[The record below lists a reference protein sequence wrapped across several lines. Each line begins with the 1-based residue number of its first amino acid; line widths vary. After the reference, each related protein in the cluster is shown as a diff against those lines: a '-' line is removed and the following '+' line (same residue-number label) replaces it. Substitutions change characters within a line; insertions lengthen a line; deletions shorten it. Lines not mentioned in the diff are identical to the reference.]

1 MRHVTRFE
9 VGGILRCG
17 LALYLRHL
25 PAIGVL
31 TVVLCAPAVPFHSPI
46 VYSSL
51 LSMPYPLPS
60 GAMRDGIE
68 ILVAMVFE
76 STLLGASLAYF
87 TVRALRFG
95 APSVGET
102 IVHALRCFPLVFV
115 VVFVVVPMA
124 LLGFVVFVVPGIMA
138 LVAFFVAVEVA
149 AVERQKVGATLRRSL
164 ALTRGHRWP
173 IFGLLWVLFA
183 PWIIVEIALGF
194 AAPRF
199 GLVLFVEW
207 ARALSEVFFTSIF
220 SVVTAVA
227 YHDLRV
233 LKDGRDARTVA
244 EVFA

>member
-31 TVVLCAPAVPFHSPI
+31 TVVLCAPVMLFHSS
-46 VYSSL
+46 VFHSSL
-51 LSMPYPLPS
+51 PYPLS
-60 GAMRDGIE
+60 TGAMH
-68 ILVAMVFE
+68 LFVSVVFE
-76 STLLGASLAYF
+76 TLLEASLAYF

-102 IVHALRCFPLVFV
+102 IVHALRCSPLVFV
-115 VVFVVVPMA
+115 VVFVVALMV
-124 LLGFVVFVVPGIMA
+124 LLGFVAFVAPGIMA
-138 LVAFFVAVEVA
+138 LAAFFVAVQVA
-149 AVERQKVGATLRRSL
+149 TVERQNVGATLRRSL
-164 ALTRGHRWP
+164 VLTRGHKWP
-173 IFGLLWVLFA
+173 IFGLLLVLFV
-183 PWIIVEIALGF
+183 PYIVVVIALDI

-199 GLVLFVEW
+199 DLVVEL
-207 ARALSEVFFTSIF
+207 ARALSEVFFTSMW

-233 LKDGRDARTVA
+233 LKDGRDARSVA
-244 EVFA
+244 QVFA

>member
-25 PAIGVL
+25 PAIGLL
-31 TVVLCAPAVPFHSPI
+31 TVVLCAPGVLFYSPI

-51 LSMPYPLPS
+51 LPTPYPLSS
-60 GAMRDGIE
+60 GVMEDGFE
-68 ILVAMVFE
+68 ILVVLVFD

-95 APSVGET
+95 APSVGQT

-115 VVFVVVPMA
+115 VVFVVMPAV
-124 LLGFVVFVVPGIMA
+124 LLGFVAFVVPGIMA
-138 LVAFFVAVEVA
+138 LAAFFVVVEVA

-173 IFGLLWVLFA
+173 IFGLLLVLFA
-183 PWIIVEIALGF
+183 PWMVVEIALGF
-194 AAPRF
+194 ARPRF
-199 GLVLFVEW
+199 ALVFVEW
-207 ARALSEVFFTSIF
+207 AKALSEVFFTSIW

>member
-31 TVVLCAPAVPFHSPI
+31 TVVLCAPVMLFHSS
-46 VYSSL
+46 VFHSSL
-51 LSMPYPLPS
+51 PYPLS
-60 GAMRDGIE
+60 TGAMQL
-68 ILVAMVFE
+68 LVSVVFE
-76 STLLGASLAYF
+76 TLLEASLAYF

-102 IVHALRCFPLVFV
+102 IVHALRCSPLVFV
-115 VVFVVVPMA
+115 VVFVVALMV
-124 LLGFVVFVVPGIMA
+124 LLGFVAFVAPGIMA
-138 LVAFFVAVEVA
+138 LAAFFVAVQVA
-149 AVERQKVGATLRRSL
+149 TVERQNVGATLRRSL
-164 ALTRGHRWP
+164 VLTRGHKWP
-173 IFGLLWVLFA
+173 IFGLLLVLFV
-183 PWIIVEIALGF
+183 PYIVVVIALDI

-199 GLVLFVEW
+199 DLVVEL
-207 ARALSEVFFTSIF
+207 ARALSEVFFTSMW

-233 LKDGRDARTVA
+233 LKDGRDARSVA
-244 EVFA
+244 QVFA

>member
-31 TVVLCAPAVPFHSPI
+31 TVVLCAPVMLFHSS
-46 VYSSL
+46 VFHSSL
-51 LSMPYPLPS
+51 PYPLS
-60 GAMRDGIE
+60 TGAMQL
-68 ILVAMVFE
+68 LVSVVFE
-76 STLLGASLAYF
+76 TLLEASLAYF

-102 IVHALRCFPLVFV
+102 IVHALRCSPLVFV
-115 VVFVVVPMA
+115 VVFVVALMV
-124 LLGFVVFVVPGIMA
+124 LLGFVAFVAPGIMA
-138 LVAFFVAVEVA
+138 LAAFFVAVQVA
-149 AVERQKVGATLRRSL
+149 TVERQNVGATLRRSL
-164 ALTRGHRWP
+164 VLTRGHRWP
-173 IFGLLWVLFA
+173 IFGLLCVLFV
-183 PWIIVEIALGF
+183 PYIVVVIALDI

-199 GLVLFVEW
+199 DLVVEL
-207 ARALSEVFFTSIF
+207 ARALSEAFFTSMW

-233 LKDGRDARTVA
+233 LKDGRDARSVA
-244 EVFA
+244 QVFA